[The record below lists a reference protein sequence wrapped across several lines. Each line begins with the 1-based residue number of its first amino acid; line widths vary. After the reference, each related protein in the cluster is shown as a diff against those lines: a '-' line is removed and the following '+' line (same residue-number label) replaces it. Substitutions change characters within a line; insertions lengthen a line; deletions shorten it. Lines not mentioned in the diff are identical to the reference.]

1 MKQIPEISDECTS
14 AFKKL
19 STLNIQNCQD
29 FDALAKSVGYTDES
43 FVNFLKDTSYSE
55 KTLDNYQKY
64 MQSATTATSAF
75 SATLKTVAAN
85 IGIMLAI
92 NVAIQLVAKAWDKLN
107 VTVEESQEKHVTR

>member
-1 MKQIPEISDECTS
+1 
-14 AFKKL
+14 
-19 STLNIQNCQD
+19 
-29 FDALAKSVGYTDES
+29 
-43 FVNFLKDTSYSE
+43 
-55 KTLDNYQKY
+55 

-107 VTVEESQEKHVTR
+107 VTVEESQEKLQETKSRLKELQDS